1 MSIEY
6 EVVIGLEVHCQL
18 KTNTKIFCGCSTEYD
33 GADPNTHTCPIC
45 LGHPGV
51 LPKLNKKVLEYAI
64 KAGYALNCNINK
76 YNKFDRKN
84 YFYPDNPKA
93 YQISQYEKPY
103 AEHGHI
109 DIKLKNGT
117 TKRIGITRI
126 HMEEDAGK
134 LVHSDIADESYV
146 NLNRAGMPLVEIVSE
161 PDMRSSEEAYEYLT
175 KLKSLIKYSG
185 VSDVSME
192 LGSLRCDAN
201 VSIRPKGQKEFGT
214 RTETKNL
221 NSFKAV
227 AKAIEYEIERQKEVI
242 ESGGKIIQET
252 RLWDDNKGVTKSMRS
267 KEEANDYRYFPE
279 PDLVDIIIPDEML
292 ESIKNSM
299 PEFPEEKIKRFVE
312 EYSIPEYDAEVLCND
327 KDMADYFEIA
337 AKESE
342 NPKSASNWIM
352 TEIIRVLNEKQIEM
366 KDFTIKA
373 ENMGKLIKLID
384 KNVISNSIAKKV
396 FGFMLEEEKDP
407 EIIVKEQGLVQ
418 ISDERAIEA
427 IIVEVL
433 KSNPESVED
442 YKNGKTKAMG
452 FLVGQAMKA
461 TKGKANPQTVNKIL
475 VDKLSEM

>member
-33 GADPNTHTCPIC
+33 GAEPNTHTCPIC

-242 ESGGKIIQET
+242 ESGGKVIQET

-418 ISDERAIEA
+418 ISDEGAIEA